1 MDLTRIDR
9 NRLTVAIVATIILLS
24 TALMA
29 SGRSADDAT
38 VTTVKSTTTTLDLG
52 LATDADADAPAN
64 LDGPVSADPN
74 GQGQIAYPADNNGQL
89 IRGTASFKRFPESVR
104 TGCSTNLIPL
114 GATITVRNLNNGRK
128 STCTNINIGGISTT
142 FDIILNAPVFEAI
155 AELSDAPIPV
165 ELTW

>member
-9 NRLTVAIVATIILLS
+9 NRLTVAIVATVILLS
-24 TALMA
+24 TAFMA
-29 SGRSADDAT
+29 SGSSSSTSTDAT
-38 VTTVKSTTTTLDLG
+38 AKSTTTTLDLG

-89 IRGTASFKRFPESVR
+89 IRGTASFKRFPDSVK
-104 TGCSTNLIPL
+104 TGCSTTRIPL

-128 STCTNINIGGISTT
+128 STCTNINIGGVSTT
-142 FDIILNAPVFEAI
+142 FDIVLNAPVFEAI
-155 AELSDAPIPV
+155 AELADAPLPV

>member
-1 MDLTRIDR
+1 MDFSRIDR
-9 NRLTVAIVATIILLS
+9 NRVTVAIIATVVLLS
-24 TALMA
+24 TAFMA
-29 SGRSADDAT
+29 SGRSADET
-38 VTTVKSTTTTLDLG
+38 VTTTVVVTTTTLDLG

-89 IRGTASFKRFPESVR
+89 VRGTASFKRFPDSAK
-104 TGCSTNLIPL
+104 TGCTTSLIPL

-128 STCTNINIGGISTT
+128 ATCSNINIGPVSTS

-155 AELSDAPIPV
+155 AELADAPIPV

>member
-24 TALMA
+24 TAFMA

-38 VTTVKSTTTTLDLG
+38 ATTVKSTTTTLDLG

-89 IRGTASFKRFPESVR
+89 IRGIASFKRFPESVR
-104 TGCSTNLIPL
+104 TGCSTNRIPL
-114 GATITVRNLNNGRK
+114 GAIITVRNLNNGHK
-128 STCTNINIGGISTT
+128 STCTNINIGGVSTS

-155 AELSDAPIPV
+155 AELADAPIPV

>member
-1 MDLTRIDR
+1 
-9 NRLTVAIVATIILLS
+9 
-24 TALMA
+24 
-29 SGRSADDAT
+29 
-38 VTTVKSTTTTLDLG
+38 
-52 LATDADADAPAN
+52 
-64 LDGPVSADPN
+64 
-74 GQGQIAYPADNNGQL
+74 NNGQL

-104 TGCSTNLIPL
+104 TGCSTNRIPL